1 MAGRARRDVTADLVA
16 RGIVAKVLSH
26 ALADPDD
33 GTREYLK
40 GRAVADLERASG
52 LVSTRSRLRTAMDG
66 LRDALSTIDGRE
78 ATAMFAAAGAP
89 PYETEYGMAHVF
101 MKVQTMA
108 DVAGFY
114 RGFGLAPAEDARERP
129 DHLAAEIEFL
139 HFLLLHEAMARTQ
152 GRQEEAKVSRRARTT
167 FLREHLGA
175 WGPAYL
181 EKVAGTDPRSPAAR
195 IARIAARFLRAEAHR
210 VRAAVTT
217 APPVL
222 NPQPSPEQE
231 RALCEP
237 ASRAP
242 APASPP

>member
-114 RGFGLAPAEDARERP
+114 RGFGLAPAEDARGRP
-129 DHLAAEIEFL
+129 
-139 HFLLLHEAMARTQ
+139 
-152 GRQEEAKVSRRARTT
+152 
-167 FLREHLGA
+167 
-175 WGPAYL
+175 GP
-181 EKVAGTDPRSPAAR
+181 PAAR
-195 IARIAARFLRAEAHR
+195 GARSAARCRRAEAHR

-242 APASPP
+242 APASPPCGPTGAA

>member
-1 MAGRARRDVTADLVA
+1 
-16 RGIVAKVLSH
+16 
-26 ALADPDD
+26 
-33 GTREYLK
+33 
-40 GRAVADLERASG
+40 
-52 LVSTRSRLRTAMDG
+52 MDG

-242 APASPP
+242 APAPPP